1 MSSVYRPLVNFIAT
15 AMQTV
20 LNLGLLCLGIILIVF
35 LGKETLHLAD
45 VLFTPEPTSKY
56 RLVEGLVVYF
66 LYFEFIALI
75 VKYFQSGFHFPLR
88 YFVYIGIT
96 AIVRL
101 IIIDHESPM
110 AVLIYSA
117 AILILVIT
125 LWLCNSNR
133 LNRE

>member
-1 MSSVYRPLVNFIAT
+1 MPSVYRPLVNFVAK
-15 AMQTV
+15 AMQAV
-20 LNLGLLCLGIILIVF
+20 LNLALLCLGIILVVF
-35 LGKETLHLAD
+35 LGKETLHLAH
-45 VLFTPEPTSKY
+45 VLFTPEPVSKY
-56 RLVEGLVVYF
+56 KLVEGLVV
-66 LYFEFIALI
+66 YFEFIALI
-75 VKYFQSGFHFPLR
+75 VKYFESGFHFPLR

-101 IIIDHESPM
+101 IIVDHESPL

-133 LNRE
+133 LKRE

>member
-1 MSSVYRPLVNFIAT
+1 MPSVYRPLVNFVAK
-15 AMQTV
+15 AMQAV
-20 LNLGLLCLGIILIVF
+20 LNLALLCLGIILVVF
-35 LGKETLHLAD
+35 LGKETLHLAH
-45 VLFTPEPTSKY
+45 VLFTPEPVSKY
-56 RLVEGLVVYF
+56 K
-66 LYFEFIALI
+66 LI
-75 VKYFQSGFHFPLR
+75 VKYFESGFHFPLR

-101 IIIDHESPM
+101 IIVDHESPL

-133 LNRE
+133 LKRE

>member
-1 MSSVYRPLVNFIAT
+1 MSSVYRPLVKFIAT

-133 LNRE
+133 LKRE

>member
-1 MSSVYRPLVNFIAT
+1 MPSVYRPLVNFVAK
-15 AMQTV
+15 AMQAV
-20 LNLGLLCLGIILIVF
+20 LNLALLCLGIILVVF
-35 LGKETLHLAD
+35 LGKETLHLAH
-45 VLFTPEPTSKY
+45 VLFTPEPVSKY
-56 RLVEGLVVYF
+56 KLVYF

-75 VKYFQSGFHFPLR
+75 VKYFESGFHFPLR

-101 IIIDHESPM
+101 IIVDHESPL

-133 LNRE
+133 LKRE

>member
-1 MSSVYRPLVNFIAT
+1 MPSVYRPLVNFVAK
-15 AMQTV
+15 AMQAV
-20 LNLGLLCLGIILIVF
+20 LNLALLCRSILVVF
-35 LGKETLHLAD
+35 TGKETLHLAH
-45 VLFTPEPTSKY
+45 VLFTPEPVSKY
-56 RLVEGLVVYF
+56 KLVEGLVVYF

-75 VKYFQSGFHFPLR
+75 VKYFESGFHFPLR

-101 IIIDHESPM
+101 IIVDHESPL

-117 AILILVIT
+117 AILIPVIT

-133 LNRE
+133 LKRE